1 MINSITIIS
10 HVWWIWNL
18 LSGNTATSCSRVFPR
33 LFRAPRA
40 NRIRVVFF
48 HARRA
53 ILLIHVATPPERTSV
68 GRDSSIHLIRL
79 QKTRATCFRNC
90 GNENDEHARA
100 RYNAQRYEAFRVA
113 VHLFNL
119 FNYHPAAYLSAFEI
133 EASKNCMC
141 AFTGRYFFMR
151 RDEVE
156 ICWSRRGAVNALLA
170 RAKIL
175 RRQNFS

>member
-1 MINSITIIS
+1 MTVSERDVIIS
-10 HVWWIWNL
+10 NDKFDNHYFAYLTNMKFIIGKYRNVTL
-18 LSGNTATSCSRVFPR
+18 SRVSSAVSRTPNE
-33 LFRAPRA
+33 PRA
-40 NRIRVVFF
+40 RVVFF

-53 ILLIHVATPPERTSV
+53 ILLIHVAAPPGRTSV

-90 GNENDEHARA
+90 GNENDKHTRA

-119 FNYHPAAYLSAFEI
+119 FNLFNYHPAAYPSAFEI

-141 AFTGRYFFMR
+141 AFTGRYFFTR

-156 ICWSRRGAVNALLA
+156 IC
-170 RAKIL
+170 
-175 RRQNFS
+175 